1 VREVRRYVAPD
12 LRGAER
18 QLEAE
23 LPEFAA
29 RGLRA
34 TWRVWFGAP
43 VAARSDGRGELI
55 VQFDAQP
62 ERRGTAAAKL
72 PPLATDERLSLMS
85 LVVELREL
93 LRLYRVALRALAVH
107 PDADVRL
114 RSSADP
120 PLRRVESMLRTL
132 EARLDQIQRTGR

>member
-34 TWRVWFGAP
+34 TWRVWFGAH

-55 VQFDAQP
+55 VQFDRLP
-62 ERRGTAAAKL
+62 ETRLALPKL
-72 PPLATDERLSLMS
+72 PSLPPEQRLSLLD

-93 LRLYRVALRALAVH
+93 LRLYRVALRAVVAR
-107 PDADVRL
+107 PEGDAL
-114 RSSADP
+114 RAASER
-120 PLRRVESMLRTL
+120 PLRRVESMLQTL
-132 EARLDQIQRTGR
+132 EARLDHLQRAGR

>member
-34 TWRVWFGAP
+34 TWRVWFGADR
-43 VAARSDGRGELI
+43 AARGDGRGELI
-55 VQFDAQP
+55 VQFDRLP
-62 ERRGTAAAKL
+62 EARASLPKL
-72 PPLATDERLSLMS
+72 PSLPPEQRLSLLD

-93 LRLYRVALRALAVH
+93 LRLYQVALRAVASR
-107 PDADVRL
+107 PESDAL
-114 RSSADP
+114 RRAGER
-120 PLRRVESMLRTL
+120 PLRRVESMLQTL
-132 EARLDQIQRTGR
+132 EARLDHLQRAGR